1 VSNNSCENASIDEF
15 SITLTSMLSAV
26 TSYEMIRIRVALM
39 INLFQAKNAR
49 NNHFLTHHAHGPVL
63 EDLICPPFFESCQT
77 RWIRTLRTLSRWANS
92 FS

>member
-1 VSNNSCENASIDEF
+1 
-15 SITLTSMLSAV
+15 
-26 TSYEMIRIRVALM
+26 M

-77 RWIRTLRTLSRWANS
+77 RWIRTLRTLSRRANS